1 MTMLR
6 VITTTLLMAAALM
19 AAALAACSSTA
30 KVTAA
35 DPETVTVSYKPG
47 KVKDANETARKFC
60 NAYNRRA
67 QFRSTHT
74 EADGR
79 LLGIY
84 DCAPSTAAS
93 VPE

>member
-1 MTMLR
+1 MLR
-6 VITTTLLMAAALM
+6 VIPATLLM
-19 AAALAACSSTA
+19 AAALAACSTSA

-35 DPETVTVSYKPG
+35 DPETVTVSYKPT
-47 KVKDANETARKFC
+47 KVADANETARKYC

-67 QFRSTHT
+67 QFRSAHT

-84 DCAPSTAAS
+84 DCAASSSTAS

>member
-1 MTMLR
+1 MLR
-6 VITTTLLMAAALM
+6 VITTTLLMAAAL
-19 AAALAACSSTA
+19 AACSSTA
-30 KVTAA
+30 QVTSA
-35 DPETVTVSYKPG
+35 DPESVTVSYKPG